1 MNIRNVHN
9 SIPLHLALAR
19 GAKACVG
26 LLLAAGANYNLQ
38 VFILVLIFLFDHVYK
53 LGIIILVLYVS
64 FFCKMRRMKAHH
76 FNIALVQK
84 KSLR

>member
-26 LLLAAGANYNLQ
+26 LLLAAEADYNLQ
-38 VFILVLIFLFDHVYK
+38 VFIQVPI
-53 LGIIILVLYVS
+53 S
-64 FFCKMRRMKAHH
+64 T
-76 FNIALVQK
+76 ALSRTQIKYNHNYDDIKFPISGCTIVC
-84 KSLR
+84 

>member
-26 LLLAAGANYNLQ
+26 LLLAAGADYNLQ
-38 VFILVLIFLFDHVYK
+38 VLLHVLSSPI
-53 LGIIILVLYVS
+53 
-64 FFCKMRRMKAHH
+64 
-76 FNIALVQK
+76 
-84 KSLR
+84 

>member
-26 LLLAAGANYNLQ
+26 LLLAAGADYNLQ
-38 VFILVLIFLFDHVYK
+38 VFIQVLIFLFDH
-53 LGIIILVLYVS
+53 LQL
-64 FFCKMRRMKAHH
+64 
-76 FNIALVQK
+76 
-84 KSLR
+84 